1 MTHTMRN
8 ELLGQEKNIV
18 RIKLEIEAD
27 EFKKALNKTFNE
39 LSQQV
44 NIPGFRKGKVNRG
57 VLEMRFGREAI
68 YNEALEK
75 IMPNAIKQI
84 VEDYDLDLIETP
96 AVELSEPLAEGKPV
110 NCEIKFEVRPEIELP
125 EIDGLEI
132 EKVVSEVNDEAID
145 RFAKRIRIQLA
156 EIKPVERAVQDGD
169 IVDVELTVRTLND
182 DGTESSE
189 QPKPDATHEKINLA
203 DETIRKQVR
212 EALIG
217 KNKGEEVTA
226 EFDVEAGHSER
237 SLAGKHVRYKMLVEN
252 VSEYVLPELN
262 EQFYKDVFGENT
274 DIKDEEAFRAR
285 IRYDLTNQVA
295 EESLADLRNKAV
307 ELVASKSKLELPESL
322 IERQKEAMRHEDED
336 WAKNQ
341 GIELKDAYALD
352 TEEGRKGY
360 ENLLKTRAE
369 TTVRNVLVMDE
380 LAKKLDIHVEESD
393 LEAEFE
399 RRAKQMNVSKGFVAK
414 YFHENKNSL
423 DRLVDEVRWDKIADA
438 VISRMNVKEVKE
450 SSEPAEEQKKEGE

>member
-18 RIKLEIEAD
+18 RIKLEIEAE
-27 EFKKALNKTFNE
+27 EFRKALNKTLNE

-75 IMPNAIKQI
+75 IMPDAIKHI

-132 EKVVSEVNDEAID
+132 EKVVSEVDDEAVD

-156 EIKPVERAVQDGD
+156 SIQPVERAVQDGD
-169 IVDVELTVRTLND
+169 IVDIELTVRTLND

-189 QPKPDATHEKINLA
+189 QPKPDTTHEKINLA

-217 KNKGEEVTA
+217 KSKGEDVTA
-226 EFDVEAGHSER
+226 EFDVEAGHSEM
-237 SLAGKHVRYKMLVEN
+237 SLAGKHVRYKMIIEN
-252 VSEYVLPELN
+252 VSEYVLPELS

-285 IRYDLTNQVA
+285 LRSDLTRQVA
-295 EESLADLRNKAV
+295 EESLNDLRNRAV
-307 ELVASKSKLELPESL
+307 ELVASKSKLEIPESL
-322 IERQKEAMRHEDED
+322 IERQKDTMRKEDEG
-336 WAKNQ
+336 WAKNN
-341 GIELKDAYALD
+341 GIELKEAYGLD

-369 TTVRNVLVMDE
+369 ATVRSVLVMDE
-380 LAKKLDIHVEESD
+380 LAKKLDVHVEESD
-393 LEAEFE
+393 LDAEFE
-399 RRAKQMNVSKGFVAK
+399 RRAGQMNVSKGFVAK

-423 DRLVDEVRWDKIADA
+423 DRLVDEVRWDKVIDA
-438 VISRMNVKEVKE
+438 AISHMNVKEVKE
-450 SSEPAEEQKKEGE
+450 LSQPSEEQKNEGE